1 MWGGEAGK
9 LGAGDWSKKSV
20 LEVVGFEWWQN
31 VDTRKEDKQAWF
43 GSLAVSRTNHI
54 QVLLEMPSHLL

>member
-31 VDTRKEDKQAWF
+31 VDTWKEDKQAWF
-43 GSLAVSRTNHI
+43 GSLAVSWTNHI
-54 QVLLEMPSHLL
+54 QVLLEMPSHLP